1 MAGITISWDTNSLT
15 VEIDDD
21 GPGLPL
27 TLLDRL

>member
-21 GPGLPL
+21 GPGFFPNPFG
-27 TLLDRL
+27 

>member
-15 VEIDDD
+15 VEIEFHEMF
-21 GPGLPL
+21 PL